1 MVKTMIMEQS
11 SERLIEQLR
20 TEVSQVD
27 ALREAIDIK
36 EQQLLSTMSRLK
48 AFNIDWDTLSFD

>member
-1 MVKTMIMEQS
+1 MEQS